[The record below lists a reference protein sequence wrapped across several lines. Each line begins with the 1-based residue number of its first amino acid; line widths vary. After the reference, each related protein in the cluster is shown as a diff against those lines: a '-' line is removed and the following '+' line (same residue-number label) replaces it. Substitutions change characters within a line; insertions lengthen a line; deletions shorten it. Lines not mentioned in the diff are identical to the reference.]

1 MEIYILVINYVIV
14 NYALSNL
21 YSIKIYH
28 NIIFVSSKYN
38 FLYQEILTLKWNKG
52 KENATS

>member
-21 YSIKIYH
+21 YSIIIYH